1 LKEMRK
7 LAEKFSALELRVNKV
22 AAPFSMKNSSN
33 R

>member
-7 LAEKFSALELRVNKV
+7 LAEKYSALELKVKEV
-22 AAPFSMKNSSN
+22 AAPFSKNSSN

>member
-7 LAEKFSALELRVNKV
+7 VAEKYSALELKVKEV
-22 AAPFSMKNSSN
+22 AAPFSKNSN